1 MRKFASN
8 RKGFTLVELLIVI
21 VVIGILSAMMMLSS
35 SEAVATAKATAIISD
50 LRSLKTAA
58 LAYFADNLDKY
69 NGKTNTSNNTN
80 EISTNKNTDEW
91 EKVIS
96 YLNGKDFPKQ
106 SSYKLLTDTNGN
118 AWYVEISIFGTD
130 DGITPL
136 YSNQNSSECIAVRKK
151 LAGRAKSAGLLKDRK
166 LANPTPYDGEYAY
179 ILMLVQ

>member
-1 MRKFASN
+1 MKKFVSR

-35 SEAVATAKATAIISD
+35 SEAVSSAKATAIISD

-58 LAYFADNLDKY
+58 LAYFADNFDTY
-69 NGKTNTSNNTN
+69 NGKTNASNSTN
-80 EISTNKNTDEW
+80 EISTNKNKDEW

-96 YLNGKDFPKQ
+96 YLNGKDSPTQ
-106 SSYKLLTDTNGN
+106 SSYKLLTDGNGN
-118 AWYVEISIFGTD
+118 AWYVEISISGTG

-136 YSNQNSSECIAVRKK
+136 YSNKNSSECIAVKKK
-151 LAGRAKSAGLLKDRK
+151 LAGRAKSAGLLMDRK
-166 LANPTPYDGEYAY
+166 LTELTPYDGEYDY

>member
-1 MRKFASN
+1 MRKF
-8 RKGFTLVELLIVI
+8 RGFTLVELLIVI
-21 VVIGILSAMMMLSS
+21 VVIGILSAMMILSS

-69 NGKTNTSNNTN
+69 NGKNNAKQLTQFSNAKTP
-80 EISTNKNTDEW
+80 DEW
-91 EKVIS
+91 KKIIS
-96 YLNGKDFPKQ
+96 YLNGKDFPTQ
-106 SSYKLLTDTNGN
+106 SSYKLLTDNNGD
-118 AWYVEISIFGTD
+118 AWYVEISISGTD

-136 YSNQNSSECIAVRKK
+136 YRNRNSRECIAVKKK

-166 LANPTPYDGEYAY
+166 NPAPYDGDYNY